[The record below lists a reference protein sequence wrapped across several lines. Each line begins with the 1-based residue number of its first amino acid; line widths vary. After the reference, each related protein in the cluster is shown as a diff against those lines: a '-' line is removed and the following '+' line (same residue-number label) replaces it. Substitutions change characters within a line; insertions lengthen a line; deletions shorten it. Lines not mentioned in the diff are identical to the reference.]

1 MLMVNNLCRFYPER
15 AMSLAFVVL
24 NELVEVSLINCL
36 PFSNV
41 FKDSKFRYKIGVDSY
56 IGKKINGRSQTR

>member
-1 MLMVNNLCRFYPER
+1 
-15 AMSLAFVVL
+15 MSLAFVVL
-24 NELVEVSLINCL
+24 NELVEVGLINCL